1 MVVEIV
7 SPGSVAADRYVE
19 SASSAPGQLMRLTE
33 PFGAEPF
40 GVELDLAALAAATR
54 PPP

>member
-33 PFGAEPF
+33 PFG
-40 GVELDLAALAAATR
+40 VELDLAALAAATR